1 MSFVHLH
8 AHTQYSIQDAVNKID
23 DYLERVK
30 ELGQPACAITDHG
43 VMYGVVQ
50 FYKKAKELGI
60 KPIIG
65 CEFYLTD
72 RDRRKKEDAKY
83 GKYYHLILL
92 AENQRGYKNLV
103 KLCTKGFTEGF
114 YRRPR
119 IDYQLLEE
127 YHEGLICLSACIA
140 GELPKAVL
148 RGDLEAAKNVIRRNL
163 KIFGEGNPEPWNT
176 GRTGCGSDFSFTF
189 P

>member
-83 GKYYHLILL
+83 GKYYPKT
-92 AENQRGYKNLV
+92 ASKTNSDSKAKCRD
-103 KLCTKGFTEGF
+103 LC
-114 YRRPR
+114 
-119 IDYQLLEE
+119 
-127 YHEGLICLSACIA
+127 HCCL
-140 GELPKAVL
+140 KQ
-148 RGDLEAAKNVIRRNL
+148 
-163 KIFGEGNPEPWNT
+163 
-176 GRTGCGSDFSFTF
+176 
-189 P
+189 